1 VTTSDRI
8 TADVASATIGH
19 RADPCRLHRIY
30 VGRPRLFANFTE
42 RALSFDARTADC
54 FRMTPAPIRSL
65 SAPLRHLLALAACA
79 LTAAVAW
86 PLHGTLDLA
95 NTVMLFLLT
104 VVLVAAFLGRTQA
117 ILASFASVAL
127 FDFFFVPP
135 QISFAVSDAQYLV
148 TFAVMLAVA
157 LFISH
162 LTAGLKSGTD
172 EAIARERRT
181 RALYSLAKALAGS
194 VAPAQVVEETVKFIA
209 QHAGGQAMFLLPGDH
224 ETLQVFSIDGGP
236 SAAALTMTEQ
246 LSASA
251 VFHSRETIASRE
263 IGASD
268 GLRLLLPLAGSTRCR
283 GVLHVTAHSSR
294 HTPTDPPATLDRP
307 LLEAVA
313 SLAAIALERVHFV
326 EVAQCSQL
334 ETQSERLRSSLLS
347 AISHD
352 IRTPLTALYGLADSL
367 AGTTSALP
375 ESERETARAIRDQ
388 AMHLHGMVTNLLD
401 MARLQ
406 AGKMPLRL
414 EWQPIEEVIGASIR
428 AVGLTLR
435 GNPVRVELA
444 PDLPLVAID
453 AVLME
458 RVLCNLLE
466 NAAKFSP
473 PGAEITIAA
482 ATEQHWLALSVS
494 DRGSGFPPGSLPRV
508 FDLFERGARESPVAG
523 VGLGLAISRAI
534 VEAHAGSIDASN
546 RDGGGA
552 CVRIRLPTGGAP
564 DIEPEAGD
572 GPEAGPA

>member
-1 VTTSDRI
+1 
-8 TADVASATIGH
+8 
-19 RADPCRLHRIY
+19 
-30 VGRPRLFANFTE
+30 
-42 RALSFDARTADC
+42 
-54 FRMTPAPIRSL
+54 
-65 SAPLRHLLALAACA
+65 
-79 LTAAVAW
+79 
-86 PLHGTLDLA
+86 
-95 NTVMLFLLT
+95 
-104 VVLVAAFLGRTQA
+104 
-117 ILASFASVAL
+117 
-127 FDFFFVPP
+127 
-135 QISFAVSDAQYLV
+135 
-148 TFAVMLAVA
+148 
-157 LFISH
+157 
-162 LTAGLKSGTD
+162 
-172 EAIARERRT
+172 
-181 RALYSLAKALAGS
+181 
-194 VAPAQVVEETVKFIA
+194 
-209 QHAGGQAMFLLPGDH
+209 
-224 ETLQVFSIDGGP
+224 
-236 SAAALTMTEQ
+236 
-246 LSASA
+246 
-251 VFHSRETIASRE
+251 
-263 IGASD
+263 
-268 GLRLLLPLAGSTRCR
+268 
-283 GVLHVTAHSSR
+283 
-294 HTPTDPPATLDRP
+294 

-326 EVAQCSQL
+326 EVAQSSQL
-334 ETQSERLRSSLLS
+334 EAQSERLRSSLLS

-367 AGTTSALP
+367 AGAAPALP

-406 AGKMPLRL
+406 AGKVPLRL

-508 FDLFERGARESPVAG
+508 FDLFERGAAESPVAG

-572 GPEAGPA
+572 GPEAGQA

>member
-1 VTTSDRI
+1 
-8 TADVASATIGH
+8 
-19 RADPCRLHRIY
+19 
-30 VGRPRLFANFTE
+30 
-42 RALSFDARTADC
+42 
-54 FRMTPAPIRSL
+54 MTPSPKRSP
-65 SAPLRHLLALAACA
+65 STPLRHLLALAACA

-104 VVLVAAFLGRTQA
+104 VVLVAAFLGRAQA

-157 LFISH
+157 VFISH

-172 EAIARERRT
+172 EAVAREGRT

-194 VAPAQVVEETVKFIA
+194 VAAAQVVDETVTFIGE
-209 QHAGGQAMFLLPGDH
+209 HAGGHATFLLPDDC
-224 ETLQVFSIDGGP
+224 ETLQVFAIEGGTTP
-236 SAAALTMTEQ
+236 PALTVAER
-246 LSASA
+246 LSANA

-263 IGASD
+263 IGASE
-268 GLRLLLPLAGSTRCR
+268 GMSLLLPLSGSTRCR
-283 GVLHVTAHSSR
+283 GVLHVTANSSR
-294 HTPTDPPATLDRP
+294 HPPTNAPATLDRP

-313 SLAAIALERVHFV
+313 SLAAIALERLHFV
-326 EVAQCSQL
+326 EVAQRSQL

-367 AGTTSALP
+367 AGATPALP
-375 ESERETARAIRDQ
+375 ESERETAEAIRDQ
-388 AMHLHGMVTNLLD
+388 AVHLHGMVTNLLD

-406 AGKMPLRL
+406 AGKVPPRL
-414 EWQPIEEVIGASIR
+414 EWQPIEEVVGASLQVMR
-428 AVGLTLR
+428 QVLR

-473 PGAEITIAA
+473 PGAAITIAA
-482 ATEQHWLALSVS
+482 GNEDQRLTLSVS
-494 DRGSGFPPGSLPRV
+494 DRGSGFPSGSLPRA
-508 FDLFERGARESPVAG
+508 FDMFERGATESSVAG

-534 VEAHAGSIDASN
+534 VEAHGGTIDASN

-552 CVRIRLPTGGAP
+552 CVRMWLPIGGAP

-572 GPEAGPA
+572 DQEAGQA